1 MFKHFF
7 TAPFMDIISLLFK
20 ETYDE
25 VLDKKYI

>member
-1 MFKHFF
+1 MQKGAVFHSSL
-7 TAPFMDIISLLFK
+7 DIISLLFK